1 MIGCVALTPTL
12 LHAALPAAAAAAA
25 AAVALSLPISLTLSV
40 SCSHTSRTLYI
51 FRLRSDTCSDPRKC
65 DFEPGISWR
74 RLKNKTLL
82 LLLLLLL
89 RLPPLLPLPLLLLQ
103 LHLQSLLLALA
114 PGPVE
119 CGKLVWV
126 GLFATTTTLMRPP
139 LRLALGEV
147 AGVLG
152 RHKS

>member
-1 MIGCVALTPTL
+1 MPHCL
-12 LHAALPAAAAAAA
+12 AAAAAAL
-25 AAVALSLPISLTLSV
+25 ALSLTLSPLL
-40 SCSHTSRTLYI
+40 SLALTLYI

-82 LLLLLLL
+82 LLLLLL
-89 RLPPLLPLPLLLLQ
+89 PPLLPLPLSLLLLQ
-103 LHLQSLLLALA
+103 LHLQLLLLALA

-139 LRLALGEV
+139 PLRLALGEG

>member
-25 AAVALSLPISLTLSV
+25 AVALSLPISLTLSV
-40 SCSHTSRTLYI
+40 SRTHTSRTLYI

-82 LLLLLLL
+82 LLLLQL

>member
-1 MIGCVALTPTL
+1 MPHCL
-12 LHAALPAAAAAAA
+12 LLLRRRLL
-25 AAVALSLPISLTLSV
+25 LSLSLSHTLSV
-40 SCSHTSRTLYI
+40 SRTHTSRTLYI

-82 LLLLLLL
+82 LLLLL
-89 RLPPLLPLPLLLLQ
+89 LPPLLPLPLLLLQ

-126 GLFATTTTLMRPP
+126 GLFATTTTLMRLPLPP

>member
-12 LHAALPAAAAAAA
+12 LHSALPGCCCGGSCSL
-25 AAVALSLPISLTLSV
+25 ALSHTLTV
-40 SCSHTSRTLYI
+40 SCSHTRRTLYI

-82 LLLLLLL
+82 LLLLPLL
-89 RLPPLLPLPLLLLQ
+89 LPPLLPLPLSLLLLQ
-103 LHLQSLLLALA
+103 LHLQLLLLALA

-139 LRLALGEV
+139 PLRLALGEG